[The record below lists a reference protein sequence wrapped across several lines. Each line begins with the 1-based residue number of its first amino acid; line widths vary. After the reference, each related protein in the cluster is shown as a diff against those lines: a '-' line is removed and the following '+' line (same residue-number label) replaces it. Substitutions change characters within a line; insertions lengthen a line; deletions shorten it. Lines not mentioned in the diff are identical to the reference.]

1 MTERI
6 NWTINVQVVG
16 GPKILASDTIN
27 VDAYEKIEVTIEPDA
42 SEKEMQIQLGESG
55 QVQFLLIKS
64 DQYGD
69 DLTYKVNDPTKDAIK
84 LDALQLLIGDGAA
97 GLLEEAPEK
106 LLFTNKL
113 VSSGDKI
120 PASVQILVGRKATI

>member
-97 GLLEEAPEK
+97 GLLE
-106 LLFTNKL
+106 
-113 VSSGDKI
+113 
-120 PASVQILVGRKATI
+120 